1 MLSSE
6 GEKVQLSQV
15 ISTSEARGAVEK
27 WLLQVQD
34 TMLMS
39 VRDVIAASR
48 EAYAI
53 EAREDWV
60 KDWPGQVVLCVS
72 QIYWTTEV
80 HEAIKDGVPGLRKYW
95 QFLQDQLINLVAL
108 VRPLTLIYQCL
119 KNHLLVRNIR

>member
-60 KDWPGQVVLCVS
+60 KDWPRCHRYRFS
-72 QIYWTTEV
+72 T
-80 HEAIKDGVPGLRKYW
+80 R
-95 QFLQDQLINLVAL
+95 
-108 VRPLTLIYQCL
+108 CS
-119 KNHLLVRNIR
+119 HLLAR